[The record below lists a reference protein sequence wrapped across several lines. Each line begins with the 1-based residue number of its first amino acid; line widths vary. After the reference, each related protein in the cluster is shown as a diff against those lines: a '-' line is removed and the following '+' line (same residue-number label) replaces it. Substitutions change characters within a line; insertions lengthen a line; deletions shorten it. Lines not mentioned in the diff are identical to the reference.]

1 MKKHKHL
8 FNGFDPLASVR
19 ERLRAERE
27 RDEWWA
33 EALRRMAANAAAHAE
48 AAKAEALAKEL
59 FDREYDDSLRSV
71 VTGEPLGALREELQ
85 GHGQC
90 PWCRANSRTVYALLA
105 HRGAHVGT
113 RTYRYACRCETTTQ
127 IDEVETKIFYID
139 LVRACERDKAY
150 WKAWSDGTHRGRR

>member
-8 FNGFDPLASVR
+8 FNGFDPLAPVR

-90 PWCRANSRTVYALLA
+90 PWCRANNKTVYSLRAY
-105 HRGAHVGT
+105 RGAHVGT
-113 RTYRYACRCETTTQ
+113 RTYKYTCRCENSGEKET
-127 IDEVETKIFYID
+127 ETKVCYAD
-139 LVRACERDKAY
+139 LLRSCERRE
-150 WKAWSDGTHRGRR
+150 AWIAAPHRGRR